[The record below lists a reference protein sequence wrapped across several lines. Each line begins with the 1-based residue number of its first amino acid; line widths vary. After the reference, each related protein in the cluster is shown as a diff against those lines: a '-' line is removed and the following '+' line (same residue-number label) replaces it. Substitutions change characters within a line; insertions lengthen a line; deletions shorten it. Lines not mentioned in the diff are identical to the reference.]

1 MKASTKTTNSSSDKG
16 IYLAVIGAGKASP
29 EIYDLAMNVGRE
41 AARKGWIVVTGG
53 LGGVMEA
60 AARGAQEAGGL
71 TVGILPGGDRSEA
84 NPYIQIAV
92 ATHIRHA
99 RNSIIAHTADALVA
113 VNGEYGTLSEI
124 ALGLK
129 LGKPVIGLKTAW
141 DIPGIVPVN
150 SPGEAIEK
158 VIALLKRNEGLTAKS
173 EVRT

>member
-1 MKASTKTTNSSSDKG
+1 MKALREKTNSNSEKEV
-16 IYLAVIGAGKASP
+16 YLAVIGASKASP
-29 EIYDLAMNVGRE
+29 EIYDLAMAVGRE
-41 AARKGWIVVTGG
+41 AARRGWIVITGG

-60 AARGAQEAGGL
+60 AARGARDAGGL

-84 NPYIQIAV
+84 NPYIRIAV

-99 RNSIIAHTADALVA
+99 RNSIIAHTADALIA
-113 VNGEYGTLSEI
+113 VDGEYGTLSEI

-141 DIPGIVPVN
+141 SIPGMVEVD

-158 VIALLKRNEGLTAKS
+158 AIVLLKKI
-173 EVRT
+173 

>member
-1 MKASTKTTNSSSDKG
+1 MKALREKTNSSSEKEV
-16 IYLAVIGAGKASP
+16 YLAVIGASKASP
-29 EIYDLAMNVGRE
+29 EIYELAVAIGQE
-41 AARKGWIVVTGG
+41 AARMGWIVVTGG

-71 TVGILPGGDRSEA
+71 TVGILPGGDRREA
-84 NPYIQIAV
+84 NPYIQVAV

-113 VNGEYGTLSEI
+113 VDGEYGTLSEI

-141 DIPGIVPVN
+141 SIPGMVEVN

-158 VIALLKRNEGLTAKS
+158 VAALLKRGK
-173 EVRT
+173 

>member
-1 MKASTKTTNSSSDKG
+1 MRATKATTNPNSEKTT
-16 IYLAVIGAGKASP
+16 YLAVIGASKASP
-29 EIYDLAMNVGRE
+29 EIYELAVAVGRE
-41 AARKGWIVVTGG
+41 AARRGWIVITGG

-71 TVGILPGGDRSEA
+71 TVGILPGGDRGEA
-84 NPYIQIAV
+84 NPYIQVAV

-99 RNSIIAHTADALVA
+99 RNSIIAHTADALIA
-113 VNGEYGTLSEI
+113 VDGEYGTLSEI

-141 DIPGIVPVN
+141 NIPGIVPVN

-158 VIALLKRNEGLTAKS
+158 VIALLKRT
-173 EVRT
+173 

>member
-1 MKASTKTTNSSSDKG
+1 MSGGKGSTNPDSKKT
-16 IYLAVIGAGKASP
+16 IHLAVIGAGNASP
-29 EIYDLAMNVGRE
+29 EIYELAMNVGRE
-41 AARKGWIVVTGG
+41 AARRGWIVVTGG

-60 AARGAQEAGGL
+60 AARGAQDAGGL

-84 NPYIQIAV
+84 NLYIQIAV

-99 RNSIIAHTADALVA
+99 RNSIIAHTADALIA
-113 VNGEYGTLSEI
+113 VDGEYGTLSEI

-158 VIALLKRNEGLTAKS
+158 VIALLKKNLIP
-173 EVRT
+173 

>member
-1 MKASTKTTNSSSDKG
+1 MGVNGGRDPANMNPQKTV
-16 IYLAVIGAGKASP
+16 YLAVIGASKASP
-29 EIYDLAMNVGRE
+29 EIYELAVAVGRE

-71 TVGILPGGDRSEA
+71 TVGILPGGDRGEA
-84 NPYIQIAV
+84 NPYIQVAV

-99 RNSIIAHTADALVA
+99 RNSIIAHTADALIA
-113 VNGEYGTLSEI
+113 VDGEYGTLSEI

-141 DIPGIVPVN
+141 NIPGIVPAN

-158 VIALLKRNEGLTAKS
+158 VIALLKKS
-173 EVRT
+173 

>member
-1 MKASTKTTNSSSDKG
+1 MSAVKAQTNPNSEKT
-16 IYLAVIGAGKASP
+16 IYLAVIGASKASP
-29 EIYDLAMNVGRE
+29 EIYELAVAVGQE
-41 AARKGWIVVTGG
+41 AARMGWIVVTGG

-71 TVGILPGGDRSEA
+71 TVGILPGGDRREA
-84 NPYIQIAV
+84 NPFIQVAV

-99 RNSIIAHTADALVA
+99 RNSIIAHTADALIA
-113 VNGEYGTLSEI
+113 VDGEYGTLSEI

-141 DIPGIVPVN
+141 NIPGIVPVN

-158 VIALLKRNEGLTAKS
+158 VIALLKRG
-173 EVRT
+173 

>member
-1 MKASTKTTNSSSDKG
+1 MSAVKAQTNPNSEKT
-16 IYLAVIGAGKASP
+16 IYLAVIGASKASP
-29 EIYDLAMNVGRE
+29 EIYELAVAVGQE
-41 AARKGWIVVTGG
+41 AARMGWIVVTGG

-71 TVGILPGGDRSEA
+71 TVGILPGGDRREA
-84 NPYIQIAV
+84 NPFIQVAV

-99 RNSIIAHTADALVA
+99 RNSIIAHTADALIA
-113 VNGEYGTLSEI
+113 VDGEYGTLSEI

-141 DIPGIVPVN
+141 NIPGIVPVN

-158 VIALLKRNEGLTAKS
+158 VIALLKRE
-173 EVRT
+173 